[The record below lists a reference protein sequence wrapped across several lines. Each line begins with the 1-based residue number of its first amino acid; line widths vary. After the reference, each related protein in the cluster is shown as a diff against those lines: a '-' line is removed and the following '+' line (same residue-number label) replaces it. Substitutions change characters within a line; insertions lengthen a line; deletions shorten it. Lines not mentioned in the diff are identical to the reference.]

1 MNLIFDNI
9 IFSLQPF
16 GGISVVWSELLQ
28 RALVDKDLSVK
39 MLDYAAANDCRKP
52 IKPSAE
58 QCLQL
63 PTRMLERYRNP
74 RYVATNEAVFHSS
87 YFRVIDQ
94 PCVKNVT
101 TVHDLTYHYYRSG
114 LAKRVHLWQEAWAL
128 KQSAHIICVSQNTK
142 EDLLSHYSTLNE
154 ANVHVVYNGVNEAYQ
169 CLSCANITPFE
180 TRGYLLYVG
189 NRSAS
194 YKNFGVA
201 VEVASRVQLPLVIVG
216 GTLSPKETY
225 LLNTRLGNAYYW
237 VKSHPTQDEL
247 VSIYNHA
254 YCLLY
259 PSAYEGFGLPI
270 VEAQR
275 TGCLVIGQAISSVPE
290 VIGEGGICVA
300 PEQDLQKLSSSIA
313 QEIRSLLN
321 GRTNA
326 KDLIEKGKINSER
339 FSWDKT
345 YSQTK
350 QVYQLLYNQ

>member
-28 RALVDKDLSVK
+28 RAVVDKDLSVK
-39 MLDYAAANDCRKP
+39 MLDYAAANDCRKQ
-52 IKPSAE
+52 ITPSAE
-58 QCLQL
+58 QCLLL
-63 PTRMLERYRNP
+63 PSRLLERYRNP
-74 RYVATNEAVFHSS
+74 RYVATEEAVFHSS
-87 YFRVIDQ
+87 YFRIIDQ

-128 KQSAHIICVSQNTK
+128 KHSAHIICVSQNTK
-142 EDLLSHYSTLNE
+142 EDLLRHYPSLNE
-154 ANVHVVYNGVNEAYQ
+154 AKVHVVYNGVNEAYQ

-201 VEVASRVQLPLVIVG
+201 VEVAGKVQLPLVIVG
-216 GTLSPKETY
+216 GALSIEETDF
-225 LLNTRLGNAYYW
+225 LNKRLGNRYW
-237 VKSHPTQDEL
+237 VKSQPTQDEL

-259 PSAYEGFGLPI
+259 PSAYEGFGLPV

-290 VIGEGGICVA
+290 VIGDGGICVT
-300 PEQDLQKLSSSIA
+300 PEQDLQKLSDSIA
-313 QEIRSLLN
+313 NEIRHLLS

-326 KDLIEKGKINSER
+326 NDLIEKGKINSER

-350 QVYQLLYNQ
+350 QVYQLIHNQ

>member
-28 RALVDKDLSVK
+28 RAVVDKDLSVK
-39 MLDYAAANDCRKP
+39 MLDYAAANNCRKQ
-52 IKPSAE
+52 ITPSAE

-63 PTRMLERYRNP
+63 PSRLLERYRNP
-74 RYVATNEAVFHSS
+74 EYKATEEAVFHSS
-87 YFRVIDQ
+87 YFRIINQ

-101 TVHDLTYHYYRSG
+101 TVHDLTYHYYRFG

-128 KQSAHIICVSQNTK
+128 KHSAHIICVSQNTK
-142 EDLLSHYSTLNE
+142 EDLLKHYPSLNE
-154 ANVHVVYNGVNEAYQ
+154 ANVHVVYNGVNEAYK

-201 VEVASRVQLPLVIVG
+201 VEAASKVQLPLVIVG
-216 GTLSPKETY
+216 GALSIEETDF
-225 LLNTRLGNAYYW
+225 LNKRLGNRYW
-237 VKSHPTQDEL
+237 VKSQPTQDEL
-247 VSIYNHA
+247 VFIYNHA

-259 PSAYEGFGLPI
+259 PSAYEGFGLPV

-290 VIGEGGICVA
+290 VIGDGGICVT
-300 PEQDLQKLSSSIA
+300 PEQDLQKLSDSIA
-313 QEIRSLLN
+313 NEIRSLLS

-326 KDLIEKGKINSER
+326 NDLIEKGIINSER

-345 YSQTK
+345 YCQTK
-350 QVYQLLYNQ
+350 QVYQLIYNQ

>member
-28 RALVDKDLSVK
+28 RAVVDKDLSVK
-39 MLDYAAANDCRKP
+39 MLDYAAANDCRKQ
-52 IKPSAE
+52 ITPSLK
-58 QCLQL
+58 QCLHL
-63 PTRMLERYRNP
+63 SSRILERYRMP
-74 RYVATNEAVFHSS
+74 EYKATEEAIFHSS
-87 YFRVIDQ
+87 YFRIIDQ
-94 PCVKNVT
+94 PGVKNVT

-128 KQSAHIICVSQNTK
+128 KHSAQIICVSQSTK
-142 EDLLSHYSTLNE
+142 EDLLHHYPALNE
-154 ANVHVVYNGVNEAYQ
+154 ESVHVVYNGVNEAYKRID
-169 CLSCANITPFE
+169 CANITPFE

-189 NRSAS
+189 NRSAN

-201 VEVASRVQLPLVIVG
+201 VEAASQVQLPLVIVG
-216 GTLSPKETY
+216 GALSPEETDF
-225 LLNTRLGNAYYW
+225 LNKRLGNLYW
-237 VKSHPTQDEL
+237 VKSQPAQDEL

-290 VIGEGGICVA
+290 IMGDGGICVDSE
-300 PEQDLQKLSSSIA
+300 PDHQKLSSSIA

-326 KDLIEKGKINSER
+326 NELIKKGKKNSER

-350 QVYQLLYNQ
+350 QVYQLIHNQ